1 MRVSVMSDLH
11 LDFADLTLPGG
22 DVLIL
27 SGDLCEA
34 KSIKRDLYKT
44 PEFMAAH
51 PDMKQILVEGG
62 RDDRRIDRY
71 YRFLEE
77 ECSKYREVIYVFGNH
92 EHYGSTY
99 HKTFEHVR
107 AQLPSN
113 IHLLENETF
122 ELDGVLFLGATLW
135 TDMNNMDQLT
145 MYHMKSMM
153 NDYRHITMLN
163 EAKQIYHKLT
173 PEYTVEQHAKTK
185 QYFTQVLS
193 ENRMSGRNKPVVVVT
208 HHSPSKQST
217 HPRYADDIIMNG
229 AYSSNLEEFI
239 LENPEIKFWTHGHTH
254 EPFRYRVGDCEVI
267 CNPRG
272 YKMYEQRA
280 EVFDPTEGFDI

>member
-163 EAKQIYHKLT
+163 EAKQVYHKLT
-173 PEYTVEQHAKTK
+173 PEYTVEQHIKTK
-185 QYFTQVLS
+185 QYFTHVLS
-193 ENRMSGRNKPVVVVT
+193 ENRQSANPKPVVVVT
-208 HHSPSKQST
+208 HHSPSKRST
-217 HPRYADDIIMNG
+217 HPRYATDIIMNG
-229 AYSSNLEEFI
+229 AYSSDLDEFI

>member
-34 KSIKRDLYKT
+34 KSIKKEHY
-44 PEFMAAH
+44 H
-51 PDMKQILVEGG
+51 PDMVLLEHERKDQ
-62 RDDRRIDRY
+62 RPDRY

-77 ECSKYREVIYVFGNH
+77 ECRKYREVIYVFGNH

-107 AQLPSN
+107 TQLPSN
-113 IHLLENETF
+113 IHLLEKETF

-145 MYHMKSMM
+145 MYHMKGMM
-153 NDYRHITMLN
+153 NDYRQITMLN
-163 EAKQIYHKLT
+163 EAKQVYHRLT
-173 PEYTVEQHAKTK
+173 PEYTVEQHVKTK
-185 QYFTQVLS
+185 QYFTHVLS
-193 ENRMSGRNKPVVVVT
+193 ENRQSANPKPVVVVT
-208 HHSPSKQST
+208 HHAPSKQST
-217 HPRYADDIIMNG
+217 HPRYADDTIMNG
-229 AYSSNLEEFI
+229 AYSSDLEEFI
-239 LENPEIKFWTHGHTH
+239 LDNPEIKFWTHGHTH
-254 EPFRYRVGDCEVI
+254 EPFRYRIGECEVI